1 MKSLLALLAL
11 FVSVSIGSAEP
22 FVIVVRHAEKEADPA
37 ENPGLSDIGRRRAE
51 TLGRMLTDS
60 GIVTIYTS
68 EYKRTIET
76 AVPLARKL
84 NITPTTVSAKES
96 GTLPTKL
103 HELTGNALVVGHGNT
118 IPSLLKALGIDTP
131 IEIPDSDY
139 GQVFIVA
146 LGEKPQLLRLRYP
159 PIWHD

>member
-1 MKSLLALLAL
+1 
-11 FVSVSIGSAEP
+11 
-22 FVIVVRHAEKEADPA
+22 
-37 ENPGLSDIGRRRAE
+37 
-51 TLGRMLTDS
+51 MLTDS